1 MRRDMKRRA
10 LFLALALSVV
20 AALFLRVWRPFPPDT
35 TPRGAYMRIARHLS
49 RNEPLSIFPYLETEA
64 QWASYTAFEARR
76 DARKLILETYPEPAR
91 AAALATLKDSSASGE
106 AWFVA
111 EAESRSWFT
120 RLRRDLSPPEQVEE
134 VGERAV
140 VVTARG
146 TRYPFRKRENGIWGL
161 TVFTADLVAESTR
174 ASRDLAMIRKSAEDY
189 KLHPK

>member
-49 RNEPLSIFPYLETEA
+49 
-64 QWASYTAFEARR
+64 
-76 DARKLILETYPEPAR
+76 RKLILETYPEPAR